1 MVPRPGYDARRHAS
15 DMDTSTPLHTL
26 DFVLR
31 VGLVTLTVFVGALLW
46 RDHARSAAG
55 RLGGALALGVAAY
68 ALQSSAGF
76 MGWPMAARI
85 PLAVLSTGNAVVF
98 WLFARAVFDDD
109 FRLRARHA
117 LPWLAMAAL
126 ALFYG
131 LPSARPAIDVL
142 IPLATLGFAGLAV
155 VQSIASWRVDLVER
169 RRRLRV
175 FVVGAGA
182 LYTLTNMSLRL
193 LPGSAAELWRGP
205 VELLVLAAIV
215 TLAAWRVLR
224 VPGDLFGLPAP
235 AHAEAPTDMPTDKLT
250 DRPADAVAD
259 DPAEAALA
267 SRLQA
272 LMQAD
277 RVYRE
282 EGLTI
287 AALAQ
292 RLAVP
297 EYRLR
302 RAINQRLGYR
312 NFNAFLNRYRVD
324 EVKAALADPAQA
336 EVPVLTL
343 AMDAGFQSL
352 GPFNRAFKAETGQ
365 TPTEFRKTSLG

>member
-1 MVPRPGYDARRHAS
+1 
-15 DMDTSTPLHTL
+15 MDTLTPLHTL

-31 VGLVTLTVFVGALLW
+31 IGLVTLMLFVGALVGS
-46 RDHARSAAG
+46 DCVRSPAG
-55 RLGGALALGVAAY
+55 RARTVLGLGAALAVGVAAY

-76 MGWPMAARI
+76 MGWPAGLRA
-85 PLAVLSTGNAVVF
+85 PLAVLSTGNAAVF

-109 FRLRARHA
+109 FRLRPVHA
-117 LPWLAMAAL
+117 LAWLAMAAL
-126 ALFYG
+126 ALAYRFV
-131 LPSARPAIDVL
+131 PARPAIDVAV
-142 IPLATLGFAGLAV
+142 PLATIAFAAMAV
-155 VQSIASWRVDLVER
+155 VQSIASWGIDLVER

-175 FVVGAGA
+175 FIVAAGG
-182 LYTLTNMSLRL
+182 LYTLANMGLRL
-193 LPGSAAELWRGP
+193 LPGAVGEGARGP
-205 VELLVLAAIV
+205 IDLLALTTIAVLAAGR
-215 TLAAWRVLR
+215 LLR
-224 VPGDLFGLPAP
+224 VSDDLFDQPAP
-235 AHAEAPTDMPTDKLT
+235 VSAGQS
-250 DRPADAVAD
+250 PATVAQAD
-259 DPAEAALA
+259 TQAEAALVV
-267 SRLQA
+267 RLQS

-277 RVYRE
+277 RIYRE

-312 NFNAFLNRYRVD
+312 NFNAFLNCYRVD

-365 TPTEFRKTSLG
+365 TPTEFRKASLA

>member
-1 MVPRPGYDARRHAS
+1 
-15 DMDTSTPLHTL
+15 MDTQTPLHTL
-26 DFVLR
+26 DLVLR
-31 VGLVTLTVFVGALLW
+31 VGLVTLMVFVGAKVW
-46 RDHARSAAG
+46 RDHARSSAG
-55 RLGGALALGVAAY
+55 RLGGALAIGVAAY
-68 ALQSSAGF
+68 ALQSSDGF
-76 MGWPMAARI
+76 MGWPTGVRL
-85 PLAVLSTGNAVVF
+85 PLALLSTGNVVVF
-98 WLFARAVFDDD
+98 WLFARTVFDDD
-109 FRLRARHA
+109 FRLRPRHA
-117 LPWLAMAAL
+117 LAWLAMAVPVLAYRRPQVRAL
-126 ALFYG
+126 V
-131 LPSARPAIDVL
+131 DVV
-142 IPLATLGFAGLAV
+142 IPLATLAFAALAV
-155 VQSIASWRVDLVER
+155 AQSAMSWRVDLVER

-175 FVVGAGA
+175 FIVAAGA
-182 LYTLTNMSLRL
+182 LYTLVNMGLRL
-193 LPGSAAELWRGP
+193 APGPLGELWRGP
-205 VELLVLAAIV
+205 VDLLVLSGIAGVAAWHMLGSPADLFALPALAPAAAARAD
-215 TLAAWRVLR
+215 TPLAA
-224 VPGDLFGLPAP
+224 A
-235 AHAEAPTDMPTDKLT
+235 
-250 DRPADAVAD
+250 
-259 DPAEAALA
+259 DPAEAALVA
-267 SRLQA
+267 RLEA

-324 EVKAALADPAQA
+324 EVKAALADPQQA

-365 TPTEFRKTSLG
+365 TPTEFRKTRLA

>member
-1 MVPRPGYDARRHAS
+1 
-15 DMDTSTPLHTL
+15 MDTSTPLHTL

-31 VGLVTLTVFVGALLW
+31 VGLVTLMLFVGARVW
-46 RDHARSAAG
+46 RDHAGSAAG

-68 ALQSSAGF
+68 ALQSSANF
-76 MGWPMAARI
+76 MGWPMVARI

-98 WLFARAVFDDD
+98 WLFAHAVFDDE
-109 FRLRARHA
+109 FRLRPRHL
-117 LPWLAMAAL
+117 LPWLAMGAL
-126 ALFYG
+126 ALAYG
-131 LPSARPAIDVL
+131 LPPARPAVDVL
-142 IPLATLGFAGLAV
+142 VPLATVGFAVLAV
-155 VQSIASWRVDLVER
+155 VQSIASWRIDLVER

-175 FVVGAGA
+175 FIVGAGA
-182 LYTLTNMSLRL
+182 LYTITNMSLRL
-193 LPGSAAELWRGP
+193 LPGPVAELWRGP
-205 VELLVLAAIV
+205 VELLVLSAIV
-215 TLAAWRVLR
+215 TLAAWRMLR
-224 VPGDLFGLPAP
+224 SPDDVFGLPVAP
-235 AHAEAPTDMPTDKLT
+235 PVPVPAAEPTAMP
-250 DRPADAVAD
+250 AE
-259 DPAEAALA
+259 DPAEAALVT
-267 SRLQA
+267 RLQA
-272 LMQAD
+272 LMQAE
-277 RVYRE
+277 RIYRE

-292 RLAVP
+292 RLGVP

-352 GPFNRAFKAETGQ
+352 GPFNRAFKVETGQ
-365 TPTEFRKTSLG
+365 TPTEFRRTSLI

>member
-1 MVPRPGYDARRHAS
+1 MAGYDAPAV
-15 DMDTSTPLHTL
+15 DTQTPLHTL

-31 VGLVTLTVFVGALLW
+31 IGLVTLMVFVAALLAGHCAGLPPG
-46 RDHARSAAG
+46 RVRTALGLGAA
-55 RLGGALALGVAAY
+55 LCVGVAAY

-76 MGWPMAARI
+76 MAWPPAVRA

-98 WLFARAVFDDD
+98 WLFSRSVFDDE
-109 FRLRARHA
+109 FRLRPVHA
-117 LPWLAMAAL
+117 LAWGAMALLAL
-126 ALFYG
+126 AYRFV
-131 LPSARPAIDVL
+131 PARPAIDVAVA
-142 IPLATLGFAGLAV
+142 LATLCFAGLAI
-155 VQSIASWRVDLVER
+155 VQSLASWGADLVER

-175 FVVGAGA
+175 FIVGAGGA
-182 LYTLTNMSLRL
+182 YTLVNMGLRL
-193 LPGSAAELWRGP
+193 LPGTAGEVWRGQ
-205 VELLVLAAIV
+205 VDLLALSAIALVAAGRI
-215 TLAAWRVLR
+215 LR
-224 VPGDLFGLPAP
+224 VTDDLFIGTVAGARPP
-235 AHAEAPTDMPTDKLT
+235 QPPVDDK
-250 DRPADAVAD
+250 PD
-259 DPAEAALA
+259 DPAEAALVG
-267 SRLQA
+267 RLES
-272 LMQAD
+272 LMRAE

-336 EVPVLTL
+336 TVPVLTL
-343 AMDAGFQSL
+343 AMEAGFQSL

-365 TPTEFRKTSLG
+365 TPTEFRRAGQTGSA